1 MSLQGKV
8 AVVTGSAS
16 GIGAAVARS
25 LAAAGAAIV
34 VNSSKSAAAGQAVAD
49 SLPRAIYVQADV
61 ADDGACV
68 ALAAAAQAEFG
79 RIDVLVNNAGR
90 RRSSRMPTSRPPP
103 TRYGCGSSG

>member
-25 LAAAGAAIV
+25 LAAAGAAVV
-34 VNSSKSAAAGQAVAD
+34 VNSSRSAAAGQAVAD

-61 ADDGACV
+61 ADDSACHCTES
-68 ALAAAAQAEFG
+68 ATNEGTFNAMSAAA
-79 RIDVLVNNAGR
+79 N
-90 RRSSRMPTSRPPP
+90 
-103 TRYGCGSSG
+103 